1 MRILIRNLPQSFP
14 LSLKQDESHIID
26 MELAEKQHQTYVE
39 LLTKI
44 CPDII
49 SIDHDNNY
57 PDCCF
62 IEDTLVSFT
71 ISTTTNNIH
80 IITNPGAETRTGETK
95 EIEEYMRNN
104 FDNKNIF
111 NIKSPGTL
119 DGGDVLSVGNDVFI
133 GITKRT
139 NLDGFLQ
146 AKYILQEN
154 NTKYNVIPVNVS
166 SLHLKSVIS
175 YLKEN
180 VLIVSDCEIG
190 RNVYQ
195 QIEKIFPKKYK
206 FVFIP
211 DRTASNVLCI
221 ENNLIIQDNFPE
233 SEKIFIEL
241 SNEYN
246 LIIHKLN
253 MSEFIKADG
262 ALTCCSVIM

>member
-1 MRILIRNLPQSFP
+1 MHFLIRNLPQSFP
-14 LSLKQDESHIID
+14 LSLKQDESYIID
-26 MELAEKQHQTYVE
+26 MKLAEEQHQNYVK
-39 LLTKI
+39 LLKKI
-44 CPDII
+44 CPNII
-49 SIDHDNNY
+49 TIDCDNKY

-71 ISTTTNNIH
+71 NNIH
-80 IITNPGAETRTGETK
+80 IITNPGAKTRTGETK
-95 EIEEYMRNN
+95 AIEEYMRNN

-111 NIKSPGTL
+111 HIKSPGTL

-146 AKYILQEN
+146 VKYILQEKN
-154 NTKYNVIPVNVS
+154 PECNVNPIDVS

-175 YLKEN
+175 YLKEY

-195 QIEKIFPKKYK
+195 QIEKIFPEKYN

-211 DRTASNVLCI
+211 DRTAANVLCI

-241 SNEYN
+241 SKKYN
-246 LIIHKLN
+246 LTINKLN

-262 ALTCCSVIM
+262 ALTCCSVILY